1 MGWGLCGLWALGVW
15 PGHSTQRNLISERHL
30 NSMRTI
36 IAGNLNLPT
45 FCDFS
50 QLPCQADD
58 SMTSD
63 GPRLPP
69 PIPLLSHFLLPLFIL
84 WPWEMSWVEMR
95 WDEMRWD
102 DLRWEL
108 SYFGIHQ
115 SMGKEVKQMQEME
128 EVKQKY
134 DARGWLCEWPL
145 KCHKKRKL
153 MHWKHSNGKAVK
165 AMARGEWR
173 ADRERERGSQ
183 GKSLTLML
191 DEARGLH
198 SGD

>member
-1 MGWGLCGLWALGVW
+1 MGWGLWALGVW

-69 PIPLLSHFLLPLFIL
+69 PIPLCHWPSFTFSASAVYIMAMRDELS
-84 WPWEMSWVEMR
+84 

-102 DLRWEL
+102 ELRWEL

-128 EVKQKY
+128 EVNRSMMLE
-134 DARGWLCEWPL
+134 AG
-145 KCHKKRKL
+145 
-153 MHWKHSNGKAVK
+153 SVNGHLNAI
-165 AMARGEWR
+165 
-173 ADRERERGSQ
+173 
-183 GKSLTLML
+183 KS
-191 DEARGLH
+191 GN
-198 SGD
+198 